1 MASYGWL
8 TRFET
13 DAEVAKDLASDAE
26 ETSEADE
33 TADLDEDEEKAEPV
47 SFADAIIEKGKQEDA
62 SRDEIYDWLYVET
75 LKGNYSETF
84 DIAKRLAKDGGKPE
98 QKFFLS
104 SLAYRGV
111 DKDNMQN
118 GTEQNVADPD
128 PLSEDEVELMLKCFK
143 ETTDEDAGFGSS
155 IGSGQVLF
163 SGGRIYVRVG
173 NSYQQIGQGDASM
186 AQVVKELKLAGK
198 DEMAEK
204 MISDK
209 IAAAKS
215 STQLVQAMLMLIS
228 EKKADQVEEF
238 FSKWKT
244 AAEKEIEL
252 APIKVSRGGKSKK
265 NYSANQTAQILGLIL
280 KWTGPLAKEEEN
292 AKVLSIVNQVL
303 DVEMKELVKKRL
315 QAKASRKRRRRRSQ
329 QNQYYDNDI
338 PYQYGD
344 EQSTGSVDY
353 PRPGDYLST
362 TGIRMLYQAS
372 QVLKKNEVEDDL
384 MSLLRERVKKA
395 KSDSADSLA
404 YEQMLLATL
413 LYWGDEKDESIET
426 FRAVASGL
434 KDDPAFQFEIASL
447 NEKLG
452 DLDESLNIVETI
464 EPSGQKLV
472 EQKETTALRL
482 AERLGDIDRARTAA
496 ERLFGL
502 RLKAQTQLSLVSNM
516 KRLGLS
522 EMADA
527 VISRAQRRS
536 GQKIPAMVSLM
547 GLYQGQGKT
556 DLANQVAH
564 RILQRTRSTVSQ
576 KATTYQSRGY
586 SSGNS
591 NESHR
596 RAAISSLQQTGALT
610 ALIERLEKQQKRS
623 PNSPVIYEQLIELY
637 MQTNNSDKLIPLLE
651 TAVESR
657 PKSTYFREQLA
668 KQYSSKGKN
677 DEACEQYA
685 AAIRENP
692 SMLSDD
698 YYEIKQFF
706 QTADKMDVLLDI
718 FQSMNIREF
727 GQPYYVANF
736 ASELLQQSQRATTE
750 GMTDEEKKAQ
760 EATETAAIRLAEK
773 IFDEYPSYRR
783 YVIQNFRNAEVWKNK
798 RLFGLARR
806 SIIPTRRQA
815 KADPWYGLNDI
826 SSYSSDG
833 SVNSMFH
840 DIFESI
846 EGADQE
852 EELCESIRKNIE
864 KKPEWLA
871 GKVMLAMFDVRDDKE
886 DEARKSLS
894 EIFADEKVMDSV
906 SGESAWLV
914 AQELE
919 KFTETRD
926 VAIKLLEKASE
937 KADNN
942 NNQIQ
947 HSATGKLAMLY
958 LDMDQKDKA
967 RELLL
972 EAVKKDTHQNYDR
985 QYQMYQKGQS
995 TTWVATKLMEIEC
1008 PADAVA
1014 IMQKL
1019 VNDDELLRA
1028 WEQYGGNNRSFANQL
1043 YSKALVSALEKGD
1056 SADLAEKIIAVRDKP
1071 RSGEGAFDLQVGLV
1085 GAQRNR
1091 QPLYYHSVNGQTVP
1105 YYGEEPED
1113 KGAIEC
1119 KLFDLMDTI
1128 AKKEEGKKLLADR
1141 LKNLQSEKPDDLS
1154 IAIASTWF
1162 EQKRDPDSFDDSV
1175 KSLLKMV
1182 EEKPLDEIREGRRP
1196 NSRQRREALQH
1207 VALWPI
1213 TARCLKSK
1221 DEDLRK
1227 LGAKLGEYAIE
1238 GAERQTEKA
1247 YQHKMLFDWGT
1258 WAIKKK
1264 DAKQAEAKWTE
1275 LLEEV
1280 TKRPIRKKKKAIPGA
1295 VPAGRPSAVPRL
1307 RPTPSRRGTGSY
1319 NPGFDRFK
1327 TFAALTAIRSSV
1339 AILQV
1344 PAVPKQV
1351 QEKTETKSKTA
1362 FIPPLTNSQFQTT
1375 RQIALAAADNDMVEL
1390 SKRAMRELLK
1400 GGLPVA
1406 DPNFEN
1412 QNNNSRQVFYS
1423 SPSFSGQS
1431 SSGSATSASQFGVQV
1446 ISVLDA
1452 WKLKKDAYDPGEVYD
1467 MVVGELFPNNRPDEI
1482 LLYEQSNGINN
1493 ASVSSLARVVVG
1505 WAAKADRMDD
1515 LNERIEQR
1523 ASKPQAEVQAMVLKG
1538 MIALEKEDHEAT
1550 AANLKSLLERVTA
1563 KPVPRDVLLA
1573 CHIAVP
1579 AYDADKSLREL
1590 CIDVYR
1596 KNMEAN
1602 KNPNLGTIASR
1613 VNRHLAANGG
1623 EAEVRQFFEDYL
1635 IAQQAQY
1642 SNYGG
1647 DYGVYQMQNALFR
1660 AAADVSKANL
1670 TDLAMEYIGRG
1681 KDIKMSTNYGSNDVS
1696 GWADIAKRIRSK
1708 PADQRYETLKE
1719 WTLPKTDRQSV
1730 RFVSAWDEPDGEELN
1745 DFYIPEVRDLPES
1758 SLPGLHCNFLDL
1770 IDAASEAGKMDDLAS
1785 SIKDLDTKKYPDIE
1799 ALKVCIAI
1807 KTKDPAAKEMA
1818 KKYADSHLERARVK
1832 RDRSDRTN
1840 GYWCEHLVYRMLM
1853 QNLPAEAFD
1862 IYESHRKR
1870 IFEVREL
1877 DGDAIDAARRDY
1889 EVMRAT
1895 MLDAKIEP
1903 GSIAPLVHWSTRKPR
1918 ETAPQPWT
1926 VCDNNQLIQLSGSR
1940 VETFWLNY
1948 PLKGDFKFSCEAL
1961 STGSPGVS
1969 FGGVRVDAMRRQSGG
1984 NFGVS
1989 AIGNRDAISRR
2000 SRTRIPSGKYGR
2012 LTVEVAQG
2020 MFKYSFDDHLL
2031 YEEKLV
2037 DTYPWLFLH
2046 SKTDGFAVW
2055 RNPVFESQPEIAQEV
2070 QLVIGDRM
2078 EGWVCSGETQVDFRI
2093 DAEPKP
2099 KPKKKEDEDE
2109 EDETEE
2115 PEPKKYD
2122 WHATD
2127 GVLFGRANEDANPE
2141 SDSYIQYYRPMAD
2154 GEQFTY
2160 EFLYEPEKKMANP
2173 LIGPVVIGLVDG
2185 EKAQEL
2191 MRGDSELA
2199 DYPTYANILD
2209 SPHAIEPVKLK
2220 SGDWNQVSLKIAGE
2234 NAEVTVNG
2242 DLVWRR
2248 PLAKLTYLYPGIQ
2261 KFKTQSAE
2269 VRKLVIKGDWPSEL
2283 PEGLADNAFESERQL
2298 VDADRNL
2305 VAEVVGDGFKNS
2317 EIVAFYDDENPDSKA
2332 SDDVR
2337 YGKFRDWVLP
2347 DFGHGI
2353 RLDSRP
2359 VSKDTLRTESELAA
2373 NEEPQLN
2380 CPAWDMITLAKET
2393 GKLDELTEAV
2403 NKIDM
2408 PEKKTAEK
2416 YREVYALKSLLAIAN
2431 EDDESARAN
2440 MKEIYA
2446 SVVELEKEAKEN
2458 KTNAQY
2464 SRYPFYLT
2472 AWFAAE
2478 RPALAGSTRS
2488 FQKKC
2493 SSSYSQKIL
2502 GRIERFAETNEAA
2515 QARPL
2520 TQWTA
2525 IPGSLYR
2532 SSSLDQWRLAGDG
2545 LLDRLPGE
2553 ASTPLYFQSPLKG
2566 KFEITADVSNR
2577 SGNQCWL
2584 DYGGYAIL
2592 PGEKNHS
2599 QRIASGGNGNLKAKK
2614 KVPRLESVV
2623 NYRIAVDGKV
2633 VETYVNDVRVSRH
2646 EFKEAPEPWFTLATK
2661 NSTSRP
2667 ILRNVRITG
2676 KPEIPTEIDLLASDG
2691 LAWSGS
2697 VSRYSKP
2704 GNGNDDNPFSQRHYR
2719 QQGTPVDAWILKDG
2733 ELTAGSLTEDSLET
2747 SPPMFDMKSVSY
2759 LRPMMEDGEFEF
2771 EMFADAKKKKLCHVS
2786 IGRTA
2791 LLFKEDG
2798 VWRKEMVMPKK
2809 ANEFVPDEKIEGSK
2823 GVELKDGD
2831 WNRVLLRLTG
2841 DKATLLVNDKE
2852 LTTIDVVDAKV
2863 MRYPGLFRYS
2873 DQSNAQVRNVKLRG
2887 SWPTSLPA
2895 VEQQELAS
2903 QSDDPFAGAIAGE
2916 AKTFDLTQS
2925 IDDLKVAGLKIKGE
2939 PQLTTSDQGLQAKY
2953 RSNEEDK
2960 KWPTLTLASS
2970 TSKDFDVSL
2979 DFADLKIVGT
2989 KEWGCNLDLRVKFND
3004 AEKSAITIGIRRDK
3018 KKSIYVLAQREYDL
3032 PHGKRSYEKSRLF
3045 DPFEKGQFR
3054 LVRRSGMVYC
3064 IAAGEGKPQQV
3075 IASFTVGKRSTTEF
3089 SAVTKS
3095 ASDTTEMDVVLKGM
3109 SVKLDQ

>member
-1 MASYGWL
+1 M
-8 TRFET
+8 
-13 DAEVAKDLASDAE
+13 VA
-26 ETSEADE
+26 
-33 TADLDEDEEKAEPV
+33 
-47 SFADAIIEKGKQEDA
+47 
-62 SRDEIYDWLYVET
+62 
-75 LKGNYSETF
+75 
-84 DIAKRLAKDGGKPE
+84 
-98 QKFFLS
+98 
-104 SLAYRGV
+104 
-111 DKDNMQN
+111 
-118 GTEQNVADPD
+118 
-128 PLSEDEVELMLKCFK
+128 
-143 ETTDEDAGFGSS
+143 
-155 IGSGQVLF
+155 
-163 SGGRIYVRVG
+163 
-173 NSYQQIGQGDASM
+173 
-186 AQVVKELKLAGK
+186 
-198 DEMAEK
+198 
-204 MISDK
+204 
-209 IAAAKS
+209 
-215 STQLVQAMLMLIS
+215 
-228 EKKADQVEEF
+228 
-238 FSKWKT
+238 
-244 AAEKEIEL
+244 
-252 APIKVSRGGKSKK
+252 
-265 NYSANQTAQILGLIL
+265 
-280 KWTGPLAKEEEN
+280 
-292 AKVLSIVNQVL
+292 
-303 DVEMKELVKKRL
+303 
-315 QAKASRKRRRRRSQ
+315 
-329 QNQYYDNDI
+329 
-338 PYQYGD
+338 
-344 EQSTGSVDY
+344 
-353 PRPGDYLST
+353 
-362 TGIRMLYQAS
+362 
-372 QVLKKNEVEDDL
+372 
-384 MSLLRERVKKA
+384 
-395 KSDSADSLA
+395 
-404 YEQMLLATL
+404 
-413 LYWGDEKDESIET
+413 
-426 FRAVASGL
+426 
-434 KDDPAFQFEIASL
+434 
-447 NEKLG
+447 
-452 DLDESLNIVETI
+452 
-464 EPSGQKLV
+464 
-472 EQKETTALRL
+472 
-482 AERLGDIDRARTAA
+482 
-496 ERLFGL
+496 
-502 RLKAQTQLSLVSNM
+502 
-516 KRLGLS
+516 
-522 EMADA
+522 
-527 VISRAQRRS
+527 
-536 GQKIPAMVSLM
+536 
-547 GLYQGQGKT
+547 
-556 DLANQVAH
+556 
-564 RILQRTRSTVSQ
+564 
-576 KATTYQSRGY
+576 
-586 SSGNS
+586 
-591 NESHR
+591 
-596 RAAISSLQQTGALT
+596 
-610 ALIERLEKQQKRS
+610 
-623 PNSPVIYEQLIELY
+623 
-637 MQTNNSDKLIPLLE
+637 
-651 TAVESR
+651 
-657 PKSTYFREQLA
+657 
-668 KQYSSKGKN
+668 
-677 DEACEQYA
+677 
-685 AAIRENP
+685 
-692 SMLSDD
+692 
-698 YYEIKQFF
+698 
-706 QTADKMDVLLDI
+706 
-718 FQSMNIREF
+718 
-727 GQPYYVANF
+727 
-736 ASELLQQSQRATTE
+736 
-750 GMTDEEKKAQ
+750 
-760 EATETAAIRLAEK
+760 
-773 IFDEYPSYRR
+773 
-783 YVIQNFRNAEVWKNK
+783 
-798 RLFGLARR
+798 
-806 SIIPTRRQA
+806 
-815 KADPWYGLNDI
+815 
-826 SSYSSDG
+826 
-833 SVNSMFH
+833 
-840 DIFESI
+840 
-846 EGADQE
+846 
-852 EELCESIRKNIE
+852 
-864 KKPEWLA
+864 
-871 GKVMLAMFDVRDDKE
+871 
-886 DEARKSLS
+886 
-894 EIFADEKVMDSV
+894 
-906 SGESAWLV
+906 
-914 AQELE
+914 
-919 KFTETRD
+919 
-926 VAIKLLEKASE
+926 
-937 KADNN
+937 
-942 NNQIQ
+942 
-947 HSATGKLAMLY
+947 
-958 LDMDQKDKA
+958 
-967 RELLL
+967 
-972 EAVKKDTHQNYDR
+972 
-985 QYQMYQKGQS
+985 
-995 TTWVATKLMEIEC
+995 
-1008 PADAVA
+1008 
-1014 IMQKL
+1014 
-1019 VNDDELLRA
+1019 
-1028 WEQYGGNNRSFANQL
+1028 
-1043 YSKALVSALEKGD
+1043 
-1056 SADLAEKIIAVRDKP
+1056 
-1071 RSGEGAFDLQVGLV
+1071 
-1085 GAQRNR
+1085 
-1091 QPLYYHSVNGQTVP
+1091 
-1105 YYGEEPED
+1105 
-1113 KGAIEC
+1113 
-1119 KLFDLMDTI
+1119 
-1128 AKKEEGKKLLADR
+1128 
-1141 LKNLQSEKPDDLS
+1141 
-1154 IAIASTWF
+1154 
-1162 EQKRDPDSFDDSV
+1162 
-1175 KSLLKMV
+1175 
-1182 EEKPLDEIREGRRP
+1182 
-1196 NSRQRREALQH
+1196 
-1207 VALWPI
+1207 
-1213 TARCLKSK
+1213 
-1221 DEDLRK
+1221 
-1227 LGAKLGEYAIE
+1227 
-1238 GAERQTEKA
+1238 
-1247 YQHKMLFDWGT
+1247 
-1258 WAIKKK
+1258 
-1264 DAKQAEAKWTE
+1264 
-1275 LLEEV
+1275 
-1280 TKRPIRKKKKAIPGA
+1280 
-1295 VPAGRPSAVPRL
+1295 
-1307 RPTPSRRGTGSY
+1307 
-1319 NPGFDRFK
+1319 
-1327 TFAALTAIRSSV
+1327 
-1339 AILQV
+1339 
-1344 PAVPKQV
+1344 
-1351 QEKTETKSKTA
+1351 
-1362 FIPPLTNSQFQTT
+1362 
-1375 RQIALAAADNDMVEL
+1375 
-1390 SKRAMRELLK
+1390 
-1400 GGLPVA
+1400 
-1406 DPNFEN
+1406 
-1412 QNNNSRQVFYS
+1412 
-1423 SPSFSGQS
+1423 
-1431 SSGSATSASQFGVQV
+1431 
-1446 ISVLDA
+1446 
-1452 WKLKKDAYDPGEVYD
+1452 
-1467 MVVGELFPNNRPDEI
+1467 
-1482 LLYEQSNGINN
+1482 
-1493 ASVSSLARVVVG
+1493 
-1505 WAAKADRMDD
+1505 WAAKADRIDD
-1515 LNERIEQR
+1515 LKQRIEQR

-1550 AANLKSLLERVTA
+1550 ADSLKNLLQRVTA

-1596 KNMEAN
+1596 KNMKAN
-1602 KNPNLGTIASR
+1602 KSPNLGTIASR

-1642 SNYGG
+1642 SSYGG

-1660 AAADVSKANL
+1660 AADDVSKANL
-1670 TDLAMEYIGRG
+1670 TDLALEYVGRG
-1681 KDIKMSTNYGSNDVS
+1681 KDIKMSSNYGDNEISN
-1696 GWADIAKRIRSK
+1696 WADIAKRIRSK

-1719 WTLPKTDRQSV
+1719 WTLPKSDRQNV
-1730 RFVSAWDEPDGEELN
+1730 RFVSAWAEPQGKELA
-1745 DFYIPEVRDLPES
+1745 DFYVPEVRDLPES
-1758 SLPGLHCNFLDL
+1758 SMPGLHCNFLDL
-1770 IDAASEAGKMDDLAS
+1770 IDAASKAGKMDDLES
-1785 SIKDLDTKKYPDIE
+1785 SVKDLNTKKYPDIE
-1799 ALKVCIAI
+1799 ALKICIAI

-1818 KKYADSHLERARVK
+1818 RKYADNYLERSKAK
-1832 RDRSDRTN
+1832 RDRSDRIN
-1840 GYWCEHLVYRMLM
+1840 AYWCEHLVYRMLM
-1853 QNLPAEAFD
+1853 QNLPADAYD

-1870 IFEVREL
+1870 IFEFREL

-1895 MLDAKIEP
+1895 MLDAKLEP

-1926 VCDNNQLIQLSGSR
+1926 VCDNNQLTQLSGSR
-1940 VETFWLNY
+1940 AETFWLNY

-1961 STGSPGVS
+1961 STGYPGVS
-1969 FGGVRVDAMRRQSGG
+1969 FGGVRVGAMRRQGGG
-1984 NFGVS
+1984 NFQVS

-2000 SRTRIPSGKYGR
+2000 SRTRIPSGKYGK

-2020 MFKYSFDDHLL
+2020 MLKYSFDDHLL

-2078 EGWVCSGETQVDFRI
+2078 EGWLCTGETQVDFRI

-2141 SDSYIQYYRPMAD
+2141 SDSYLQYYRPMAD

-2160 EFLYEPEKKMANP
+2160 EFLYEPGKKMANP
-2173 LIGPVVIGLVDG
+2173 LIGAVIIGLVDG

-2191 MRGDSELA
+2191 MRGDSELG

-2209 SPHAIEPVKLK
+2209 SPHAIDPVKLK

-2269 VRKLVIKGDWPSEL
+2269 MRKLVIKGDWPSEL

-2337 YGKFRDWVLP
+2337 YEKFRDWVLP

-2458 KTNAQY
+2458 KTKAQY

-2493 SSSYSQKIL
+2493 SSSYKTKIL
-2502 GRIERFAETNEAA
+2502 SRIERCAETNEAS

-2520 TQWTA
+2520 IQWTA

-2704 GNGNDDNPFSQRHYR
+2704 ENGNDDNPFSQRHYR
-2719 QQGTPVDAWILKDG
+2719 QQGTPVDAWIMKDG

-2759 LRPMMEDGEFEF
+2759 FRPMMEDGEFEF

-2791 LLFKEDG
+2791 LLLKEDG

-2925 IDDLKVAGLKIKGE
+2925 IDDLKAAGLKIKGE
-2939 PQLTTSDQGLQAKY
+2939 PQLTTSDQGLQVKY

-2989 KEWGCNLDLRVKFND
+2989 KEWGCKLDLRVKFND